1 MALIIIGIA
10 VIAFVITGA
19 FVGFY
24 AGYDKGFEDAL
35 ECYEQEVKD
44 VLCETGSDV

>member
-1 MALIIIGIA
+1 MALIIIGLGA
-10 VIAFVITGA
+10 TAFVLAGG

-35 ECYEQEVKD
+35 ECYEKEVRE
-44 VLCETGSDV
+44 CIS